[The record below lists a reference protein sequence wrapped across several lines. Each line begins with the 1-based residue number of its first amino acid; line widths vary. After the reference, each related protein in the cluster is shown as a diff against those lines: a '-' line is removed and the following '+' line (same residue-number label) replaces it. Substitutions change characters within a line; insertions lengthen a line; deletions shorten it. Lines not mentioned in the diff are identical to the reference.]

1 MTELIIALGQ
11 KSLYIGNNTKTKMF
25 KGLNICREKLG
36 TRYPGFTPRFWSESP
51 NPNYYAQ
58 NRIAGIALSEL
69 VDFPEI
75 YREVY
80 FPTVEALIPLSK
92 KVDRVV
98 FLLWETPHNRQEFS
112 EHWWDTATL
121 APVLKAYME
130 NQGVTNVCFETIRT
144 SSIDNVE
151 EVQAQ
156 VLSLCLSSTFLNVQ
170 DAPLSIVHAITKRI
184 KESEWIW
191 QTTVTSREIGTM
203 LERSGKGNAI
213 TKTIKEADW
222 FWQTSKT
229 SQDLE
234 TMLEKSVKGA
244 EYIWLL
250 DHRNAVLGRPITP
263 SIN

>member
-11 KSLYIGNNTKTKMF
+11 NTKS
-25 KGLNICREKLG
+25 KL
-36 TRYPGFTPRFWSESP
+36 FES
-51 NPNYYAQ
+51 
-58 NRIAGIALSEL
+58 L
-69 VDFPEI
+69 DI

-80 FPTVEALIPLSK
+80 FPTVEALIPLAQ
-92 KVDRVV
+92 KVGRVV
-98 FLLWETPHNRQEFS
+98 FLLWETPHSPKEFS

-170 DAPLSIVHAITKRI
+170 DAPPSIVHAITKRI

-250 DHRNAVLGRPITP
+250 DHRNAVLGRHH
-263 SIN
+263 SKY

>member
-11 KSLYIGNNTKTKMF
+11 NSLHIEQKTKLF
-25 KGLNICREKLG
+25 
-36 TRYPGFTPRFWSESP
+36 ES
-51 NPNYYAQ
+51 
-58 NRIAGIALSEL
+58 L
-69 VDFPEI
+69 DI

-80 FPTVEALIPLSK
+80 FPTVEALIPLAQ

-98 FLLWETPHNRQEFS
+98 FLL
-112 EHWWDTATL
+112 WDTATL
-121 APVLKAYME
+121 APVLKAYLS
-130 NQGVTNVCFETIRT
+130 NQGVNNVCFETIRT

-213 TKTIKEADW
+213 TRTIKEADW

-229 SQDLE
+229 SQELE
-234 TMLEKSVKGA
+234 TMLERSVRAA
-244 EYIWLL
+244 EYIWLP
-250 DHRNAVLGRPITP
+250 DHRNGILGRPPTP
-263 SIN
+263 NP

>member
-11 KSLYIGNNTKTKMF
+11 KSLYIGDNT
-25 KGLNICREKLG
+25 RSKLSKSLL
-36 TRYPGFTPRFWSESP
+36 F
-51 NPNYYAQ
+51 
-58 NRIAGIALSEL
+58 
-69 VDFPEI
+69 

-80 FPTVEALIPLSK
+80 FPTVEALLVLAQ

-98 FLLWETPHNRQEFS
+98 FLL
-112 EHWWDTATL
+112 WDTATL
-121 APVLKAYME
+121 APVLKAYLS
-130 NQGVTNVCFETIRT
+130 NQGVNNVCFETIRT

-170 DAPLSIVHAITKRI
+170 DAPLSIVNAITKRI

-234 TMLEKSVKGA
+234 KMLEKSVKGA

>member
-11 KSLYIGNNTKTKMF
+11 NTKS
-25 KGLNICREKLG
+25 KL
-36 TRYPGFTPRFWSESP
+36 FES
-51 NPNYYAQ
+51 
-58 NRIAGIALSEL
+58 L
-69 VDFPEI
+69 DI

-80 FPTVEALIPLSK
+80 FPTVEALIPLAQ
-92 KVDRVV
+92 KVGRVV
-98 FLLWETPHNRQEFS
+98 LLWETPHSPKEFS

-203 LERSGKGNAI
+203 LERSGKGNAAI
-213 TKTIKEADW
+213 AKTIKEADW

-250 DHRNAVLGRPITP
+250 DHRNAVLGRHH
-263 SIN
+263 SKY

>member
-11 KSLYIGNNTKTKMF
+11 NTKS
-25 KGLNICREKLG
+25 KL
-36 TRYPGFTPRFWSESP
+36 FES
-51 NPNYYAQ
+51 
-58 NRIAGIALSEL
+58 L
-69 VDFPEI
+69 DI
-75 YREVY
+75 YREVD
-80 FPTVEALIPLSK
+80 FPTVEALIPLAQ
-92 KVDRVV
+92 KVGRVV
-98 FLLWETPHNRQEFS
+98 FLLWETPHSPKEFS

-191 QTTVTSREIGTM
+191 HTPVTSREIGTM

-213 TKTIKEADW
+213 TRTIKEADW

-229 SQDLE
+229 SQQFE
-234 TMLEKSVKGA
+234 TMLERSVRAA
-244 EYIWLL
+244 EYIWLP
-250 DHRNAVLGRPITP
+250 DHRNGILGRPPNPTP
-263 SIN
+263 T

>member
-1 MTELIIALGQ
+1 MTELIIALGR
-11 KSLYIGNNTKTKMF
+11 NTKTKLF
-25 KGLNICREKLG
+25 
-36 TRYPGFTPRFWSESP
+36 ES
-51 NPNYYAQ
+51 
-58 NRIAGIALSEL
+58 L
-69 VDFPEI
+69 DI

-80 FPTVEALIPLSK
+80 FPTVEALIPLAQ
-92 KVDRVV
+92 KVGRVV
-98 FLLWETPHNRQEFS
+98 FFL
-112 EHWWDTATL
+112 WDTGSL

-130 NQGVTNVCFETIRT
+130 NQGVTSVGFETIQV
-144 SSIDNVE
+144 SSIDNIE

-156 VLSLCLSSTFLNVQ
+156 VSNLFQNSKELLINVQ
-170 DAPLSIVHAITKRI
+170 DAPPSIVHAITKRI

-191 QTTVTSREIGTM
+191 QTTVTGREIGTM
-203 LERSGKGNAI
+203 LERNGKGNAI

-234 TMLEKSVKGA
+234 LETMLERSVRAA

-263 SIN
+263 TPNHHDTDKG